1 MPADGFFVDILLMF
15 IAFLCCMLNACKFAL
30 KMPIWDS
37 LPLYSSILVLIGAGY
52 GKFLIPCVVTRPGHE
67 IWLLCLMPV
76 LFSTLRLPL
85 AYANYRRCSFALIF
99 RRSCTY
105 SNHFYTDTPRLSEG
119 RSDQTKPEAFICGSQ
134 ASISWNRCEIV
145 KLRGQEWHMHACQT
159 CVKGFCHWIRFLMV
173 TLCFVKLKRRKRVFL
188 GSNKYLPT
196 LHKCF
201 LFARMTIAQ
210 ADWSLRWD

>member
-119 RSDQTKPEAFICGSQ
+119 GQTKQSQKLSSVEAKHPSPGTVVRLWNYVAKNDIC
-134 ASISWNRCEIV
+134 
-145 KLRGQEWHMHACQT
+145 MHARHVWRDFVIGYVFWWWPCALLSWKEG
-159 CVKGFCHWIRFLMV
+159 KGSFLV
-173 TLCFVKLKRRKRVFL
+173 ATNTYQHFTSVSCSL
-188 GSNKYLPT
+188 GW
-196 LHKCF
+196 
-201 LFARMTIAQ
+201 Q
-210 ADWSLRWD
+210 